1 MVDLDQALVIVALA
15 LLAVSALLVA
25 VTRMEQ
31 QLDEVER
38 QPR

>member
-38 QPR
+38 QHR

>member
-1 MVDLDQALVIVALA
+1 MIDLNQALVIVALA

-31 QLDEVER
+31 QLDDVEHQR
-38 QPR
+38 H